1 MPLLDKALERI
12 LSDGA
17 SEQLQQMTE
26 RLNNILIDITPK
38 LGNERPQ
45 CPGRGRKRSLMP
57 VMLGGLLQVFFAI

>member
-26 RLNNILIDITPK
+26 RLNNILIDITPELVMK
-38 LGNERPQ
+38 DPNAPAEEGNE
-45 CPGRGRKRSLMP
+45 
-57 VMLGGLLQVFFAI
+57 A